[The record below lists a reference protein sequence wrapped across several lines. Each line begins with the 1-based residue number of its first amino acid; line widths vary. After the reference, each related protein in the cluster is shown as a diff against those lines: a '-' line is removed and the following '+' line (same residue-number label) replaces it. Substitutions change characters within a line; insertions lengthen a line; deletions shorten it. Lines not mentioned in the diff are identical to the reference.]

1 MKHRGNFY
9 KASMALALGLVQ
21 SAGWAQAQ
29 AYPAKP
35 ITFIVQYA
43 TGSGADQLV
52 RVTSNA
58 IQKESGANFIIR
70 NLPGA
75 LGTIGSAALV
85 RSLADG
91 YTLGLCSASLNSISP
106 SLFKTL
112 PYDPIRDFTFV
123 EPLVAYSFVL
133 SSATALGYKTLDDL
147 IHDAKAHPE
156 KLSYAYPNATA
167 QVLGAMVKKQL
178 GIEALGVPYK
188 ASQDSLSDLSE
199 NRVSFA
205 ITDMGVTAPMVRIG
219 RAKPLAVLGPRRS
232 VNLPE
237 VPTFAESGK
246 APIEV
251 LAWAGICGPKGMP
264 PEAVKWVRSQMGRA
278 MVRPELLAQLA
289 MLGLDPLTLSSDSFP
304 EFATQQLTLWTHAA
318 RDAGIQ
324 SE

>member
-1 MKHRGNFY
+1 MKQPVIFFTV
-9 KASMALALGLVQ
+9 SMSLALVLAPPAGL
-21 SAGWAQAQ
+21 AQAQ

-43 TGSGADQLV
+43 AGSGADQLA

-58 IQKESGANFIIR
+58 IQKETGANFIIR
-70 NLPGA
+70 NMPGA
-75 LGTIGSAALV
+75 LGTIGSTALV
-85 RSLADG
+85 RSPADG
-91 YTLGLCSASLNSISP
+91 HTLGLCSASINSIAP

-112 PYDPIRDFTFV
+112 PYDPIKDFTFI

-133 SSATALGYKTLDDL
+133 SSATALGYKSLDDL

-188 ASQDSLSDLSE
+188 ASQDGLNDLSE
-199 NRVSFA
+199 NRISFA

-219 RAKPLAVLGPRRS
+219 KAKPLAVLGPKRS
-232 VNLPE
+232 VNLPD
-237 VPTFAESGK
+237 VPTFAEAGK

-251 LAWAGICGPKGMP
+251 LAWAGICGPKGMQ
-264 PEAVKWVRSQMGRA
+264 PEAVKWLRA
-278 MVRPELLAQLA
+278 QIGKAMARPELLVQLA
-289 MLGLDPLTLSSDSFP
+289 LLGLDPLTLPTDSFA
-304 EFATQQLTLWTHAA
+304 EFATNQLPLWTNAA
-318 RDAGIQ
+318 KEAGVQ
-324 SE
+324 TE